1 MPSAASDWSL
11 THNNSC
17 SCWAWCDQDD
27 EGCVVMCSTL
37 TNTVARRKSLTVQA
51 EEEAEVDEAPVQ
63 VAVEKKKEKKRR

>member
-1 MPSAASDWSL
+1 
-11 THNNSC
+11 
-17 SCWAWCDQDD
+17 
-27 EGCVVMCSTL
+27 MCSTL